1 MAKAGASSGLGS
13 GVGGGPPADPRRS
26 SSAARPETSLSGTC
40 GGSRWMRRR
49 QNRKEEKRGRNK
61 GTRLTVVR
69 NKERIAESLGHGTDS
84 VFRWFFVAGKVQIQ
98 TLTSAASLVFLRSEL
113 PGSWVGYFR
122 PFRWKITPCESH
134 QIGRCGRYGLKING
148 DECDECAKF
157 D

>member
-84 VFRWFFVAGKVQIQ
+84 VFRWFCRGVGLVTFARFAGKSRRVNH
-98 TLTSAASLVFLRSEL
+98 TRSD
-113 PGSWVGYFR
+113 VVVD
-122 PFRWKITPCESH
+122 TV
-134 QIGRCGRYGLKING
+134 
-148 DECDECAKF
+148 
-157 D
+157 